1 MPLEL
6 EFHVKPAFFFKKF
19 LVVIFKIFSDYH
31 WISDAAPQEWSKV
44 SCGTVNSLL
53 IRFAWGI

>member
-31 WISDAAPQEWSKV
+31 RISHAAPQ
-44 SCGTVNSLL
+44 
-53 IRFAWGI
+53 